1 MDLQS
6 KVLILSMAAS
16 EPVVSLR
23 NFKAKKNG
31 NQWVGVG
38 GGEERDKRRGRE
50 EGWKR
55 EHTCVLVGGKQEREK
70 LRGGWRHRGRD

>member
-50 EGWKR
+50 EG
-55 EHTCVLVGGKQEREK
+55 
-70 LRGGWRHRGRD
+70 